1 MPSLSQTVDKM
12 EDELDALLGDDCFA
26 ATARIGMH
34 PVQTLGRRNSPMME
48 ASQQEMNE
56 LVRPEDTGNTAP
68 SRTTRQPRHYL
79 LHNCNTPQAL
89 TVRRFQTA
97 SLDTN

>member
-1 MPSLSQTVDKM
+1 M

-26 ATARIGMH
+26 AAARIGMH

-48 ASQQEMNE
+48 ASQQGNAAPQEMNE